1 MRRLL
6 ASLRPRST
14 RAKAG
19 VLVAFAALI
28 AAGLGAYLYE
38 HGRTSSVYHPDARFV
53 PEPEK
58 HVKAPPPHK
67 EATFVWPFYGYSKN
81 HHRYLA
87 ASAAVRPPFRQVWES
102 KETALL
108 EFPPVMSGKRIFQL
122 ADDGILSAIDKD
134 SGRLLWSRK
143 LGTLSSSTPAIVGGT
158 VFATI
163 LSREGDGEG
172 GRVVALRAGDGSTI
186 WSRNLPSRSESSP
199 MVDKGKVIFGSEDG
213 TVYALNAAN
222 GQTIWTYHAAGAVKA
237 SPTLVNGVLYFG
249 DYSGQV
255 QAIGERTGR
264 RIWIAGSEGAPLGS
278 GTFYSTAAYAYGRIY
293 LGNTDGR
300 IYAYDART
308 GDLDW
313 AVQTGAYVYASPSV
327 ADAPGL
333 GPTIFEGS
341 YDGNFYALNARS
353 GRIEWT
359 YKAGGKISGSSTII
373 GSVVYFS
380 DLGTHSTT
388 GLAISSGRKLFS
400 IPQGA
405 FDPVI
410 SDGHLIYLSGYNVLF
425 ALEPLDEHVAHSSA
439 HLKTLPK
446 RQPRH

>member
-1 MRRLL
+1 M
-6 ASLRPRST
+6 RST
-14 RAKAG
+14 RARVAA
-19 VLVAFAALI
+19 LVAAIVVI
-28 AAGLGAYLYE
+28 AVGLGIYFYE
-38 HGRTSSVYHPDARFV
+38 RHRTGSVYHPHARFV
-53 PEPEK
+53 PEK
-58 HVKAPPPHK
+58 NNPPPPPKK
-67 EATFVWPFYGYSKN
+67 EATFVWPFYGYSKS

-87 ASAAVRPPFRQVWES
+87 ASRAIKPPFRRVWES

-122 ADDGILSAIDKD
+122 ADDSTLSAIDKD
-134 SGRLLWSRK
+134 TGRLLWRRR
-143 LGTLSSSTPAIVGGT
+143 LGSLSASTPAVVGGT
-158 VFATI
+158 VYVTI
-163 LSREGDGEG
+163 LAREGGGEG
-172 GRVVALRAGDGSTI
+172 GRVVALKASDGTI
-186 WSRNLPSRSESSP
+186 LWSHDLRSRSESSP

-213 TVYALNAAN
+213 TVYALNASN
-222 GQTIWTYHAAGAVKA
+222 GLTIWTYKAAGAVKA
-237 SPTLVNGVLYFG
+237 SPTLVNGILYFG
-249 DYSGQV
+249 DYSGNV

-300 IYAYDART
+300 IYAYNASN
-308 GDLDW
+308 GELAW
-313 AVQTGAYVYASPSV
+313 AVQTGAYVYASPAV

-333 GPTIFEGS
+333 GPTIYEGS
-341 YDGNFYALNARS
+341 YDGNFYALSARS

-359 YKAGGKISGSSTII
+359 YPAGGKISGSSTIV
-373 GSVVYFS
+373 GNVVYFS

-388 GLAISSGRKLFS
+388 GLNISSGHRVFS

-425 ALEPLDEHVAHSSA
+425 AFEPTDGHRAAQMTTTSTKAKASGA
-439 HLKTLPK
+439 K
-446 RQPRH
+446 RHG